1 MEAEGRANLFL
12 SELSTG
18 AEHIKQLQ
26 LEIEQLNQV
35 SNIIYY
41 CYRPPMHV
49 HDIYC
54 YTIRSSE
61 WYHRQ
66 CMYFPFLNL
75 ELKALCP
82 CISYSTIHFTF
93 TVHVQC
99 MLLISY
105 ALTSSCTCNI
115 LLNPLSLVLKDT
127 LFLFI

>member
-41 CYRPPMHV
+41 CYRPAMHV
-49 HDIYC
+49 HDVYY

-66 CMYFPFLNL
+66 CMYFPFLIL
-75 ELKALCP
+75 QVHCACRIEGIMS
-82 CISYSTIHFTF
+82 CINYSTICFTF
-93 TVHVQC
+93 TVPC
-99 MLLISY
+99 MLLIS
-105 ALTSSCTCNI
+105 
-115 LLNPLSLVLKDT
+115 LLPLVHVL
-127 LFLFI
+127 